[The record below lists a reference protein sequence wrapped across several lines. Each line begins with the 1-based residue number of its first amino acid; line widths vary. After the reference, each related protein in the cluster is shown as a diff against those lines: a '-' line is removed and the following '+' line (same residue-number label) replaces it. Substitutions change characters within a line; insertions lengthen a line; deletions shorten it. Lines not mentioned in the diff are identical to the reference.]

1 MFPSAFTQFAEIVKD
16 VNGNPIVPSKRYYIW
31 PNYFEKGGE
40 VRLGN
45 TGNTSCHFGVFQE
58 YDLSGGVGLP
68 VKFIPRDT
76 STGDP
81 ISTGNKLDIVFENK
95 PECAESSK
103 WVVVKNYIYN
113 HTKWLAVD
121 GVEKYYGG
129 LMIMDGWF
137 EFWILDTGYGI
148 LFNTLNNV
156 GSYIERNDEEN
167 GMRLVFRDFSTRQ
180 LPFRMVFVDV
190 DAVRTGRSVV

>member
-1 MFPSAFTQFAEIVKD
+1 M
-16 VNGNPIVPSKRYYIW
+16 
-31 PNYFEKGGE
+31 
-40 VRLGN
+40 
-45 TGNTSCHFGVFQE
+45 
-58 YDLSGGVGLP
+58 
-68 VKFIPRDT
+68 
-76 STGDP
+76 
-81 ISTGNKLDIVFENK
+81 
-95 PECAESSK
+95 
-103 WVVVKNYIYN
+103 
-113 HTKWLAVD
+113 AVD

-129 LMIMDGWF
+129 LMIMMIMDGWF

-167 GMRLVFRDFSTRQ
+167 GMRLVFREFSTRQ